1 MAVAKKAVVKKA
13 VAKKELA
20 AQEVDEATLALFAGV
35 EDNEQLNQDELAL
48 PFLRIAQKGSPQVDE
63 DSAEYIEGL
72 KPGQFFNTA
81 TSEIYGDEISIQAH
95 GYFQNFTIWK
105 GEKGSGD
112 FQGTMTPDAF
122 RELQSTTN
130 MDRDGGDFTR
140 VVDGEPLRYTDTRNY
155 IVVLPDHIEDGI
167 LMYPMSST
175 GIKASR
181 TWNTLNNGRRING
194 SKAPRFATVWSL
206 KTKGFEKSG
215 YTWKQ
220 VSTVKPISWATPELA
235 KLGIELKDMVDS
247 IKATAGEAAHRA
259 NSSDGVQ
266 DEAADSDF

>member
-1 MAVAKKAVVKKA
+1 MAEKKA
-13 VAKKELA
+13 VAKKA
-20 AQEVDEATLALFAGV
+20 TQEVDEATLALFAEV
-35 EDNEQLNQDELAL
+35 DDNEQLNQDELAL
-48 PFLRIAQKGSPQVDE
+48 PFLRVAQKGSPQVDE

-81 TSEIYGDEISIQAH
+81 TSMVYGDEITVQAH

-105 GEKGSGD
+105 GEKGSGE

-122 RELQSTTN
+122 RELQSTTS
-130 MDRDGGDFTR
+130 MERDGGDFVQ
-140 VVDGEPLRYTDTRNY
+140 VVDGESLRYTDTRNY
-155 IVVLPDHIEDGI
+155 IVIIPDHPEDGI

-175 GIKASR
+175 GIKASKN
-181 TWNTLNNGRRING
+181 WNTLQNGRRING
-194 SKAPRFATVWSL
+194 KKAPRFATLWEL
-206 KTKGFEKSG
+206 KTKGFEKNG

-220 VSTVKPISWATPELA
+220 VSSIRPVSWATPELA
-235 KLGIELKDMVDS
+235 QLGIELKPLVDS
-247 IKATAGEAAHRA
+247 IKDTAGEAAHRA